1 MCWQCGQTR
10 KKSDATMERRRAPV
24 GRGGDNRAAGYYA
37 YGPVGGSPE
46 QEVGSFP
53 LFDAFR

>member
-1 MCWQCGQTR
+1 
-10 KKSDATMERRRAPV
+10 MERRRAPV